1 MDINTLFVCF
11 LNKTY
16 QKISSYN
23 KVQEI
28 LGGIYLRFVLKLG
41 NSIEKRGNRT
51 KFWVKLT

>member
-28 LGGIYLRFVLKLG
+28 LGGIYLRFLLKLD
-41 NSIEKRGNRT
+41 NSIENQSA
-51 KFWVKLT
+51 L